1 MDVGA
6 AFIANGQTPEAAQPR
21 QRPLHH
27 PAMATQALAGV
38 NAFPR
43 NAHLNVPAPQGC
55 SAARV
60 VVALIRMEFGGALAP
75 LSGGR
80 LDQWDGIEQSLE
92 DDRVMAVGP
101 GQEDRERDAGSVD
114 HNMAL
119 RARFAAI
126 RRIRSGARA
135 PLLAG
140 MLAESSETRLQSI
153 WSASPKRSRS
163 SRWSRSH
170 TPASC
175 QS

>member
-60 VVALIRMEFGGALAP
+60 VVALIRMEFGGRLRRCPAGVLISGMASSRVSKTTESWRLAP
-75 LSGGR
+75 
-80 LDQWDGIEQSLE
+80 
-92 DDRVMAVGP
+92 V
-101 GQEDRERDAGSVD
+101 
-114 HNMAL
+114 
-119 RARFAAI
+119 
-126 RRIRSGARA
+126 
-135 PLLAG
+135 
-140 MLAESSETRLQSI
+140 
-153 WSASPKRSRS
+153 KR
-163 SRWSRSH
+163 
-170 TPASC
+170 
-175 QS
+175 